1 MTVKQLIE
9 MVLARIA
16 YLGAL
21 RTAAERLGDVKQ
33 IIAID
38 AELADSQATL
48 DSLRAI

>member
-1 MTVKQLIE
+1 MTIEQLIE
-9 MVLARIA
+9 LVVKRMT
-16 YLGAL
+16 YLSAL
-21 RTAAERLGDVKQ
+21 RAAAERLGDVQQ